1 MSERKQRLENRKKKR
16 DEMGYE
22 QSSATEESQRD
33 PEENKMGEASPSSNY
48 RTEPTAAGS
57 TVKQSKGKYL
67 TGSFKTGKNKTH
79 AESVAAIEAEEE
91 RDEVN
96 DLNFY
101 NQNQRNE
108 QSERIDEP
116 GAEEI
121 DHGRQAY
128 DTAEEDQ

>member
-1 MSERKQRLENRKKKR
+1 MADRKQRLENRKKKR
-16 DEMGYE
+16 EEGYE
-22 QSSATEESQRD
+22 MSSATEESQRD
-33 PEENKMGEASPSSNY
+33 AEENKGEISPSSNY

-67 TGSFKTGKNKTH
+67 TGSFKTGKNKMH
-79 AESVAAIEAEEE
+79 SQSVAGIEAEEE

-108 QSERIDEP
+108 QSERIEEP

-121 DHGRQAY
+121 EPGRQQAY